1 MNASVLELK
10 ENANFKPA
18 GYQNGEWGVN
28 LKQHMTLNDGDSVM
42 IRNVFIDTVAA
53 SGGMIVID
61 KDTPV
66 SVTFCRGWNFANEIT
81 DDTGTGENEVKLN
94 QYQLNLLIQSSK
106 IHPTHTYKPATKG
119 DSHTYFEL
127 ERTTEPNTDQ
137 NFTIARNM
145 SFSSDFQN
153 GWNKHYGGFKIS
165 FQYYDIKDNLQ
176 TLNTSLNNIDSPKT
190 SNDVS
195 FRQPLGDG
203 AFIYNSK
210 KAFGNGGVLKI
221 SPSDDDM
228 INNHHTDPMISF
240 DGDPLPSGDVFT
252 LKPRTVSFIIK
263 QGSYDPDNL
272 ARIITDEMTKVDDN
286 DEKIFGPNMLPYNSE
301 ILGIADN
308 EVGNLMYYISDS
320 NQCLLSLKANDGG
333 SPQVDYNHPITG
345 ASEFAFV
352 FDGGEGGSN
361 TFKFTSLHS
370 PYYVNSAPSGQPAN
384 IAIGNKLTPVRTNPT
399 DPTPLPPTYLYYND
413 DKKGE
418 IILTGLS
425 PPDFWFNK
433 LGLNPNCIAQ
443 VNTQQFKYNDEGT
456 DVTVRVPLLTLI
468 DGVNRTKPFLG
479 TDSLIPI
486 KTVLIPAIADYS
498 VPLLLNNLN
507 TISIYGQ
514 KELSQ
519 ITNTNG
525 YFLVEVRGY
534 NNGTRVIGANDVDQ
548 ISAIV
553 SRYYSSP
560 SYTNGYSADAIVY
573 THVGEPVQLS
583 NFTVRILDPDRSP
596 AEGIGTNSCVYLM
609 IERGDAKSAT

>member
-10 ENANFKPA
+10 ENANFKPD
-18 GYQNGEWGVN
+18 GYQNGEFNVS
-28 LKQHMTLNDGDSVM
+28 LKQSVTLNEGDSVM
-42 IRNVFIDTVAA
+42 IRNVFIDTVSS

-61 KDTPV
+61 QDTPV
-66 SVTFCRGWNFANEIT
+66 TLTFCRGWNFANVIT
-81 DDTGTGENEVKLN
+81 DNTGTAENQVKLHQWQPN
-94 QYQLNLLIQSSK
+94 GLIPASK
-106 IHPTHTYKPATKG
+106 ILPTHTYKPATKG

-127 ERTTEPNTDQ
+127 ERTTEPNTNQ

-153 GWNKHYGGFKIS
+153 GWNKHYGGFDIS
-165 FQYYDIKDNLQ
+165 FQYYDVKDNLR

-195 FRQPLGDG
+195 YRQPLGDG

-210 KAFGNGGVLKI
+210 KAFGNGGVLKV

-228 INNHHTDPMISF
+228 INNHHTDPIISF

-252 LKPRTVSFIIK
+252 LKPRTVSFTIQK
-263 QGSYDPDNL
+263 GSYDPDNL
-272 ARIITDEMTKVDDN
+272 ARIITDNMTKVDDG
-286 DEKIFGPNMLPYNSE
+286 DEKIFGPNALPFNSE
-301 ILGIADN
+301 ILGVSDN
-308 EVGNLMYYISDS
+308 QVGSLLYYISDS
-320 NQCLLSLKANDGG
+320 SQYLFTLADNDGG
-333 SPQVDYNHPITG
+333 SPATAYNKPITG

-384 IAIGNKLTPVRTNPT
+384 SVIGNLLTSVRTNPS
-399 DPTPLPPTYLYYND
+399 DPSPILPTYLYYND

-433 LGLNPNCIAQ
+433 LGMNPNCIAQ
-443 VNTQQFKYNDEGT
+443 VNSQNFGITEGGVAST
-456 DVTVRVPLLTLI
+456 VTVPRLTLI

-479 TDSLIPI
+479 TDTLIPI
-486 KTVLIPAIADYS
+486 KTSLIPVIADYS
-498 VPLLLNNLN
+498 TTPLVLNNLN
-507 TISIYGQ
+507 TVSIYGD
-514 KELSQ
+514 KTLSQ
-519 ITNTNG
+519 ITNING
-525 YFLVEVRGY
+525 YFLIEVQGY
-534 NNGTRVIGANDVDQ
+534 NNGTRVIGSNDIDQ

-553 SRYYSSP
+553 SRYYASP
-560 SYTNGYSADAIVY
+560 SYTNGYTADAIVY
-573 THVGEPVQLS
+573 THSGEPVELS
-583 NFTVRILDPDRSP
+583 DFTVRILDPNRSP
-596 AEGIGTNSCVYLM
+596 ADGVGTNSCVYLV
-609 IERGDAKSAT
+609 IERGEGLKH